1 MAAWDFNGYREKHEL
16 LSFVEKEIT
25 ESMDH
30 LPQPRDILEEDYTRI
45 IRASFDDRM
54 RLAFESS
61 RSYEEMTEPSGGMQ
75 STQRWNS
82 VSETGFRQVKY
93 PVFTADCFMYYKQVI
108 EGYDDKERFDIM
120 QKVGMSCHEV
130 KKTIN
135 SQVLTV
141 FFIPL
146 LGAGVH
152 MAFAAFAL
160 FYVASYLITSKA
172 YYRVVA
178 A

>member
-1 MAAWDFNGYREKHEL
+1 MEFGVRNRIQAGEISGLYGRLFFLGIL
-16 LSFVEKEIT
+16 LS
-25 ESMDH
+25 
-30 LPQPRDILEEDYTRI
+30 ILFMGATVI
-45 IRASFDDRM
+45 I
-54 RLAFESS
+54 
-61 RSYEEMTEPSGGMQ
+61 
-75 STQRWNS
+75 
-82 VSETGFRQVKY
+82 
-93 PVFTADCFMYYKQVI
+93 MYYKQVI
-108 EGYDDKERFDIM
+108 EGYDDKERLDIM

-152 MAFAAFAL
+152 MAFAFPIIALMLRVFMISDTFLLAAITLGAFAAFAL

>member
-1 MAAWDFNGYREKHEL
+1 MEFGVRNRIQAGEISGLYGGLFFLGIL
-16 LSFVEKEIT
+16 LS
-25 ESMDH
+25 
-30 LPQPRDILEEDYTRI
+30 ILFMGATVI
-45 IRASFDDRM
+45 I
-54 RLAFESS
+54 
-61 RSYEEMTEPSGGMQ
+61 
-75 STQRWNS
+75 
-82 VSETGFRQVKY
+82 
-93 PVFTADCFMYYKQVI
+93 MYYKQVI

-152 MAFAAFAL
+152 MAFAFPIIALMLRVFMISDTFLLAAITLGAFAAFAL

>member
-1 MAAWDFNGYREKHEL
+1 MEFGVRNRIQAGEISGLYGGLFFLGIL
-16 LSFVEKEIT
+16 LS
-25 ESMDH
+25 
-30 LPQPRDILEEDYTRI
+30 ILFMGATVI
-45 IRASFDDRM
+45 I
-54 RLAFESS
+54 
-61 RSYEEMTEPSGGMQ
+61 
-75 STQRWNS
+75 
-82 VSETGFRQVKY
+82 
-93 PVFTADCFMYYKQVI
+93 MYYKQVI
-108 EGYDDKERFDIM
+108 EGYDDKERLDIM